1 MNALSRWM
9 LALGSVA
16 AAAGLTF
23 LVIGM
28 SFVQPET
35 GDITIGWVL
44 MIGGS
49 VVALL
54 GWFLFRATEGP
65 DTYRD

>member
-9 LALGSVA
+9 LAFGSVIA
-16 AAAGLTF
+16 SVGLVF
-23 LVIGM
+23 LGIGL
-28 SFVQPET
+28 SFVRPES
-35 GDITIGWVL
+35 GDITLGWVL
-44 MIGGS
+44 MVGGS
-49 VVALL
+49 VVALV